1 MQTLRKSFKKPT
13 QFNLSILM
21 FFSPSF
27 GIRARYE
34 FNHLNVSQK
43 GSQEK
48 NMFADNFG
56 TSSSTS
62 GTCIGAA
69 IQFDYNTK
77 TSTSEKNSLLH
88 IHLSM

>member
-1 MQTLRKSFKKPT
+1 MNFCSYLNVTKTSA
-13 QFNLSILM
+13 
-21 FFSPSF
+21 
-27 GIRARYE
+27 IRARSV
-34 FNHLNVSQK
+34 FNHSNVSQK
-43 GSQEK
+43 RSQEK

-56 TSSSTS
+56 TSSGTS

-77 TSTSEKNSLLH
+77 TSTEKNNLLD